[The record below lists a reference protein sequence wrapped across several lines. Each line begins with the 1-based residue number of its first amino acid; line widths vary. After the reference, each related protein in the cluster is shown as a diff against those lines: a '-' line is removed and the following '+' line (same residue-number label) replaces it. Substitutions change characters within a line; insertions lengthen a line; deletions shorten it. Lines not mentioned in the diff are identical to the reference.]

1 MNPITAL
8 LAVLGVFTAGY
19 LFIVIQ
25 GLMRDAKEGHSLIG
39 SPIMW
44 VISFVMNFFDTLGI
58 GSFATTTSA
67 SRAFKQI
74 PDEKLPGT
82 LNVGYVLPTVLQ
94 TFLFTTVVP
103 IGARTLISMIASAVI
118 GAWLGAGVVA
128 RWPKRTIQLGMGS
141 CLLGFAVIML
151 VRYWVAPSATSTMI
165 ELEGIRWVIGLVV
178 IFGLGALMTLGI
190 GLYGPCL
197 VLISM
202 LGMNDKAAFPIMMGA
217 CAFLMPV
224 ASAQFVKAR
233 AYFPK
238 AIIPMM
244 LAGLPAVWIAVKWFG
259 NLDMKYVKPVIIVVI
274 VYTGISM
281 IMAARREADPAL
293 KTA

>member
-8 LAVLGVFTAGY
+8 LAVLGVVTVGY
-19 LFIVIQ
+19 LFILIQ

-44 VISFVMNFFDTLGI
+44 VISFIMNFFDTLGI

-74 PDEKLPGT
+74 PDEKLPGS

-94 TFLFTTVVP
+94 TFLFTTAVAV
-103 IGARTLISMIASAVI
+103 GSRTLISMIASAVL

-128 RWPKRTIQLGMGS
+128 RWPKRKIQIGMGL

-151 VRYWVAPSATSTMI
+151 VRMKLQPDAASTMI
-165 ELEGIRWVIGLVV
+165 ELEGVKWIIGLVV

-190 GLYGPCL
+190 GLYGPCI
-197 VLISM
+197 VLISI
-202 LGMNDKAAFPIMMGA
+202 LGMNEKAAFPIMMGA

-224 ASAQFVKAR
+224 ASAQFIKAR
-233 AYFPK
+233 AYYPK
-238 AIIPMM
+238 AMLAM
-244 LAGLPAVWIAVKWFG
+244 ALAGLPAVWVAVTWFSDLPL
-259 NLDMKYVKPVIIVVI
+259 NQVKYVIVAVVI
-274 VYTGISM
+274 YTGVSM
-281 IMAARREADPAL
+281 LMSARRGANMPA
-293 KTA
+293 KAA